1 MELYTKELLPCEDV
15 CKMTVQHVQV
25 VTALVRLQTR
35 SYISIN
41 DLPDTMYIFDD
52 IRFVLS
58 LCEVSR
64 EMTVRLVLTFL
75 KVIRSANSP
84 LIFPSIKFNFNT
96 VCNLGFQ

>member
-35 SYISIN
+35 SFVSISIN

-52 IRFVLS
+52 IKFVLS

-64 EMTVRLVLTFL
+64 KMTVRLVLTFL
-75 KVIRSANSP
+75 KSD
-84 LIFPSIKFNFNT
+84 
-96 VCNLGFQ
+96 